1 MKEGGVQNAKLLS
14 KVKNTHALLL
24 ALLLYCIP
32 WKGAIAL
39 SYPLYC
45 YCTAVFAGNDTFLNR
60 KHHSR

>member
-1 MKEGGVQNAKLLS
+1 MKEGGCKMPSCSARS
-14 KVKNTHALLL
+14 KIPM
-24 ALLLYCIP
+24 LYYWLYCCIP

-39 SYPLYC
+39 SYPLYG